1 MKNQYLFLKNI
12 EDVKVDLNFKWWTPL
27 LKFDEL
33 SNEHT
38 FGAPRANLK
47 FQANL
52 KKFAYNRPEKIPKI
66 EKKIV
71 DNRPGKNR
79 FSKFLKKREDDV
91 IEQIWCTIS
100 Q

>member
-1 MKNQYLFLKNI
+1 M
-12 EDVKVDLNFKWWTPL
+12 PL

-52 KKFAYNRPEKIPKI
+52 KKFAYNRPGIFFFQFFCQIPKVVS
-66 EKKIV
+66 ES
-71 DNRPGKNR
+71 N
-79 FSKFLKKREDDV
+79 FDV
-91 IEQIWCTIS
+91 QYRNNDPDYGGVTVN
-100 Q
+100 